1 MPARLFPKGKLSAPL
16 PSLKA
21 YKALSFFL
29 LLATSDKALVLSL
42 EPTGAALAS
51 VAVNPGWGV
60 KTKNAYVP
68 MSGKKALLSTKVV
81 YLVSLLDRRRPGA
94 GR

>member
-21 YKALSFFL
+21 YKALSEV
-29 LLATSDKALVLSL
+29 ASSKKKDKALVLSF

-51 VAVNPGWGV
+51 VAVNPPGGFLGV
-60 KTKNAYVP
+60 LKRRMP
-68 MSGKKALLSTKVV
+68 MFLCRARRHFCQPRSST
-81 YLVSLLDRRRPGA
+81 
-94 GR
+94 

>member
-21 YKALSFFL
+21 YKALSEV
-29 LLATSDKALVLSL
+29 ASSKKKDKALVLSF

-51 VAVNPGWGV
+51 VAVGGFLGV
-60 KTKNAYVP
+60 LKRRMP
-68 MSGKKALLSTKVV
+68 MFLCRARRHFCQPRSST
-81 YLVSLLDRRRPGA
+81 
-94 GR
+94 